1 MWQHLLDLIIDL
13 FREKPWI
20 REQCGFVLYNAI
32 RTLRNDH
39 NDFAQTLIDK
49 LHESHLCKT
58 PEGLTVWI
66 AAQSEC
72 PSLLFPKGV
81 WHQDSPLNAKET
93 AGVSKILREGTITRD
108 DKDDDSKVHSQSN
121 YQLNWSNKVHFAWD
135 VVFSWLIHRSPTDQ
149 VELGTFITFP
159 EFWREC
165 VDGM

>member
-1 MWQHLLDLIIDL
+1 MWQQLLDLIIDL
-13 FREKPWI
+13 FKEKPWI

-39 NDFAQTLIDK
+39 DDFAQTLIDK

-58 PEGLTVWI
+58 PEGLAVWI
-66 AAQSEC
+66 AAQTEC

-93 AGVSKILREGTITRD
+93 LVVSKVLREGTCIQVDRD
-108 DKDDDSKVHSQSN
+108 DESGAPTQSE
-121 YQLNWSNKVHFAWD
+121 YQPNWSNKVHFAWN
-135 VVFSWLIHRSPTDQ
+135 VIFSCLIHRNPTQQ
-149 VELGTFITFP
+149 VKTGTPTTYP

-165 VDGM
+165 VDSM